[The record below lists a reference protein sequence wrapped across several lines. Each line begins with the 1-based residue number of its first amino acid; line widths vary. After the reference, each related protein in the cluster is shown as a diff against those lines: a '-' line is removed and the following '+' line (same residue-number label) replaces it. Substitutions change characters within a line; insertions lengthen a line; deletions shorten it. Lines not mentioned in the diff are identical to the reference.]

1 MTSSEKETPT
11 DRNFRQNAKCNIL
24 GRPTLGYKYTGRAW
38 SQRIVC
44 FFKQNFKTRNAL
56 LQSEYSLGVHVQRKK
71 MIDKFRKQNVIVI
84 VNDEKGLTTT

>member
-24 GRPTLGYKYTGRAW
+24 GRQTLGYKYTGHAW

-44 FFKQNFKTRNAL
+44 FLSRILKLEMHCCKVNIH
-56 LQSEYSLGVHVQRKK
+56 SEYMFK
-71 MIDKFRKQNVIVI
+71 
-84 VNDEKGLTTT
+84 EKIR